1 MVNSPP
7 RSRMSRKG
15 AANVSTLQKQMV
27 CLCDAPHCF
36 HTAMTVPPDRQGLRV
51 RAMFSSIASRYDL
64 ANHLLSGG
72 LDFFWRKRA
81 AQIVRAWEPA
91 RILDLATGSGDL
103 ARTLRAACPGAFLVG
118 ADFCHPMLL
127 VAQRK
132 GLAHLVAADGLR
144 LPFADASFDALTIA
158 FGLRN
163 MESWSAGLAEMRR
176 VLRPGGHLLVLDFS
190 IPPPPLRWLYRPYL
204 HHALPRLA
212 ALVTGEKAAYEY
224 LGDSIEKFPC
234 GGAMCALLCETGYE
248 EANCEPL
255 SGGIV
260 SLYTA
265 RR

>member
-1 MVNSPP
+1 MMP
-7 RSRMSRKG
+7 
-15 AANVSTLQKQMV
+15 
-27 CLCDAPHCF
+27 
-36 HTAMTVPPDRQGLRV
+36 PPDRQGSRV
-51 RAMFSSIASRYDL
+51 RSMFYAIATRYDL

-81 AQIVRAWEPA
+81 AHIVKAWHPS

-103 ARTLRAACPGAFLVG
+103 ALTIRAACPDSFLVG

-127 VAQRK
+127 VAKRK
-132 GLAHLVAADGLR
+132 GLDRLVAADGLR
-144 LPFADASFDALTIA
+144 LPFADASFEALTIA

-163 MESWSAGLAEMRR
+163 MESWSGGLAEMRR
-176 VLRPGGHLLVLDFS
+176 VLSPGGHVLVLDFS
-190 IPPPPLRWLYRPYL
+190 VPPPPLRWIYRPYL

-212 ALVTGEKAAYEY
+212 AWVTGEKAAYEY
-224 LGDSIEKFPC
+224 LGDSIEEFPS
-234 GGAMCALLCETGYE
+234 GQAMCALLREMGFE
-248 EANCEPL
+248 EPICEPL